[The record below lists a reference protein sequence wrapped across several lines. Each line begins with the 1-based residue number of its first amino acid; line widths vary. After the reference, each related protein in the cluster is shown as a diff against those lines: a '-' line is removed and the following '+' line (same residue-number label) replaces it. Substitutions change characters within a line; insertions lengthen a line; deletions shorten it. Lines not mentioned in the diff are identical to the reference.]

1 MKLVFGSLSDFVAEL
16 KSQSVTECRLLTLV
30 KTDTIQRYYQVHYTY
45 WVVLSARLGDTVAEC
60 RMRTA
65 EYYQTPVKNRLPKS
79 VLDCHERR
87 LKQIEQVLQAEGIT
101 FKKGVW
107 MAEAE
112 ELEAALDI
120 TGKQSPTEK
129 EVEHVQ
135 S

>member
-16 KSQSVTECRLLTLV
+16 ENNQVTECRLLTLI

-45 WVVLSARLGDTVAEC
+45 WVVLTAKAGEAIAEC

-87 LKQIEQVLQAEGIT
+87 LKQIEQVLQAEEIT

-107 MAEAE
+107 MADAE
-112 ELEAALDI
+112 ELEVAIDVSGEQCAN
-120 TGKQSPTEK
+120 KK
-129 EVEHVQ
+129 EEEHVQ

>member
-1 MKLVFGSLSDFVAEL
+1 MKLVFGSLSDFVSEL
-16 KSQSVTECRLLTLV
+16 HNQKVSECRLLTLL

-45 WVVLSARLGDTVAEC
+45 WVVLTANLSDTITEC

-65 EYYQTPVKNRLPKS
+65 EYYQTPVKKRLPKS

-107 MAEAE
+107 MAETE
-112 ELEAALDI
+112 ELEAALDVSGEQC
-120 TGKQSPTEK
+120 TTEK

-135 S
+135 P